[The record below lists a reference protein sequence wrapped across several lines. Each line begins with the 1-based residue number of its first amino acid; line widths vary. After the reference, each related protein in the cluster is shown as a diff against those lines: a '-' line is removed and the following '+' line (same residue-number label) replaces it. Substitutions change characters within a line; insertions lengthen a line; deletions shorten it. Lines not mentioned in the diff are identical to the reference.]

1 MAARIGIGLAALG
14 RPAYI
19 TSGREGDLGEE
30 RSVAAMRTRT
40 ADVLDAAYAAGVRY
54 VDCARSYGY
63 AEEFLASWLGSRPDI
78 DDVTVASKW
87 GYRYVGDWRRD
98 VDVQEVKDHGDAAL
112 GEQLDATRGLLG
124 GRLAIYQVH
133 SLMPDDP
140 LFYDAAALDRLGRL
154 RESGV
159 RVGFSTSGPRQ
170 GETVGRALEVM
181 VGGSALFSVVQST
194 WNLLETSAGPA
205 LADAAAAGLD
215 VVVKEALANGR
226 LAPDS
231 ADLPPAVDAIAR
243 ERGVGVDAIVL
254 AAVLAQ
260 PWVARVLSGVVTVDQ
275 LSGNLL
281 AGDLQLRDDEVAEL
295 VAGGQP
301 AEDYWRERS
310 QRAWT

>member
-1 MAARIGIGLAALG
+1 MTARIGIGLAALG

-19 TSGREGDLGEE
+19 TSGREGDLGEQ
-30 RSVAAMRTRT
+30 RSMEAMRART
-40 ADVLDAAYAAGVRY
+40 AEVLDAAYAAGVRY

-63 AEEFLASWLGSRPDI
+63 AEEFLASWLGSRPDV

-98 VDVQEVKDHGDAAL
+98 ADVHEVKDHSDAAL

-124 GRLAIYQVH
+124 DRLAIYQVH
-133 SLMPDDP
+133 SLMPEDP
-140 LFYDAAALDRLGRL
+140 LFDDAAALDTLGRL

-159 RVGFSTSGPRQ
+159 RIGFSTSGPQQ
-170 GETVGRALEVM
+170 GETVRRAVDVA

-194 WNLLETSAGPA
+194 WNLLDKSAGPA

-226 LAPDS
+226 LAPGS
-231 ADLPPAVDAIAR
+231 ADLPPTVDAVAR
-243 ERGVGVDAIVL
+243 ERGIGADAVVL

-275 LSGNLL
+275 LSSNLS
-281 AGDLQLRDDEVAEL
+281 AADLRLRDDEVAEL
-295 VAGGQP
+295 VAGGDDP
-301 AEDYWRERS
+301 EDYWRDRS
-310 QRAWT
+310 QRAWS